1 MDLGRG
7 LLRPPLAAGLMGLVV
22 SLLPTDWHVVLK
34 IALGAGVYG
43 LCLPPL
49 GLLSRDDLAL
59 LRRRQ

>member
-1 MDLGRG
+1 
-7 LLRPPLAAGLMGLVV
+7 
-22 SLLPTDWHVVLK
+22 
-34 IALGAGVYG
+34 VYG